1 MENKHINVTV
11 DFSEWQ
17 ENAIYDLRIPA
28 HQPVR
33 QLIVNL
39 AETLGLSQ
47 RLSEHQRFVIK
58 ISNKSM
64 VVSDDELLLNHDV
77 TDGDILAIQA

>member
-17 ENAIYDLRIPA
+17 ENTIYDLRIPA

-33 QLIVNL
+33 QLIINL
-39 AETLGLSQ
+39 AETLGIGQL
-47 RLSEHQRFVIK
+47 LAEHQRFVIK
-58 ISNKSM
+58 VVNKSI
-64 VVSDDELLLNHDV
+64 VVSDDDLLISHDIA
-77 TDGDILAIQA
+77 DGDILVIQA

>member
-33 QLIVNL
+33 QLIINL
-39 AETLGLSQ
+39 AETVGLGQLVSN
-47 RLSEHQRFVIK
+47 HCRFVIK
-58 ISNKSM
+58 VVNKSI
-64 VVSDDELLLNHDV
+64 VVSDDDLLLLFNI
-77 TDGDILAIQA
+77 TDGDILSIQA

>member
-17 ENAIYDLRIPA
+17 ENTIYDLRIPA

-33 QLIVNL
+33 QLIINL
-39 AETLGLSQ
+39 AETLGIGQL
-47 RLSEHQRFVIK
+47 LAEHQRFVIK
-58 ISNKSM
+58 IINKSL
-64 VVSDDELLLNHDV
+64 VVSDDDLLGEYDV
-77 TDGDILAIQA
+77 TDGDILVIQS